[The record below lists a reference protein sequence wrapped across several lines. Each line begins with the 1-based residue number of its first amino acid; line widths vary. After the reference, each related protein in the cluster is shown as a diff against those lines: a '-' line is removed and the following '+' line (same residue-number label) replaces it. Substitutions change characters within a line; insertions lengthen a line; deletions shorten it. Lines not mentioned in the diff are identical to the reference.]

1 MKVILLEDVKR
12 LGKKDDIVE
21 VSDGYANNFLI
32 KKKLAVAYSKTSQE
46 RLNDEIAIRKD
57 NEANLVSEME
67 KIKSNLE
74 NKTIS
79 FIVKTGKED
88 KVFGQ
93 ISSTQI
99 REKLLEMGYDIKKNQ
114 INIKSPLDTLGIH
127 NVEINLHKKVKM
139 ILKVKLEKK

>member
-1 MKVILLEDVKR
+1 MKVILLEDVKK

-46 RLNDEIAIRKD
+46 RLNDEIAVRKD

-74 NKTIS
+74 NKTIN

-99 REKLLEMGYDIKKNQ
+99 REKLL
-114 INIKSPLDTLGIH
+114 
-127 NVEINLHKKVKM
+127 
-139 ILKVKLEKK
+139 

>member
-1 MKVILLEDVKR
+1 MKVILLEDVKK

>member
-1 MKVILLEDVKR
+1 MKVILLEDVKK

-46 RLNDEIAIRKD
+46 RLNDEIAVRKD

-74 NKTIS
+74 NKTIN

-99 REKLLEMGYDIKKNQ
+99 REKLLKMGYDIKKNQ
-114 INIKSPLDTLGIH
+114 INIKSPLDTLGVH

>member
-46 RLNDEIAIRKD
+46 RLNDEITIRKD